1 MFYSETLQPD
11 RLPAASIASMMQRV
25 MIQADRALLDRAHQ
39 AARERHVS
47 FPQLVREAL
56 ERELALS
63 TEPPSKL
70 SCVGVIS
77 TEGRARA
84 GAYEPDPWR

>member
-1 MFYSETLQPD
+1 MLQSEAIRPN
-11 RLPAASIASMMQRV
+11 RVPAASIASMMQRV

-39 AARERHVS
+39 AARDRRVS

-63 TEPPSKL
+63 TTPPGKL
-70 SCVGVIS
+70 ACVGIIS
-77 TEGRARA
+77 TEGRARS

>member
-1 MFYSETLQPD
+1 
-11 RLPAASIASMMQRV
+11 MMQRV

-39 AARERHVS
+39 AARERHVT

-63 TEPPSKL
+63 TAPASKL
-70 SCVGVIS
+70 SCAGIIS
-77 TEGRARA
+77 TEGHARA
-84 GAYEPDPWR
+84 GAYVPDAWR